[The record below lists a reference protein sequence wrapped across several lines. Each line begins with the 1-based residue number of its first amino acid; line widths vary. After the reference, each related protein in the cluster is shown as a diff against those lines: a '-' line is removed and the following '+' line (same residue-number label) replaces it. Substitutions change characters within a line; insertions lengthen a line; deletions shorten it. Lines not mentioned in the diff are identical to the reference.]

1 MKDVMNRRVL
11 RPLLIACLATGL
23 GGGLARAQVGA
34 PSAPT
39 QPSGG
44 LSSNPGAS
52 KSGSTNAGTAAP
64 TAPTTGTPTNGT
76 PAPGPSTPN
85 TSTPAPATP
94 SPATPSP
101 ATPSP
106 ATPGTSAPG
115 SSSPS
120 LAPPGTP
127 ENTEIERG
135 SPGIPNNA
143 TTEDVV
149 VPGRPVAMLKG
160 QSSYDDAFKSIKSSI
175 DTVRAAMDKAGLK
188 PSGHPITVFSE
199 PDDKGFKFQAAIPMA
214 AAPDG
219 KTDSKTDLGNGVT
232 IGTSPAGKAIKF
244 QHRGAYDD
252 IDSTYDV
259 ITAYLDAKGMQ
270 VDNPYIEE
278 YLTDLTTA
286 DDPNLQIDIY
296 VFVKK

>member
-1 MKDVMNRRVL
+1 MKDIMNRRVV
-11 RPLLIACLATGL
+11 RPLLIACLATALSFGGGSLRLGGTSLGL
-23 GGGLARAQVGA
+23 VGGLAVARAQTNAPA

-39 QPSGG
+39 QPSGASQTPPAAG
-44 LSSNPGAS
+44 GTTTPPASGAA
-52 KSGSTNAGTAAP
+52 K
-64 TAPTTGTPTNGT
+64 TPDQ
-76 PAPGPSTPN
+76 
-85 TSTPAPATP
+85 APAGAP
-94 SPATPSP
+94 QPP
-101 ATPSP
+101 
-106 ATPGTSAPG
+106 PG
-115 SSSPS
+115 PS
-120 LAPPGTP
+120 LAPGGTP
-127 ENTEIERG
+127 DNTEIERNG
-135 SPGIPNNA
+135 SPGVPGNA
-143 TTEDVV
+143 TTEDVE
-149 VPGRPVAMLKG
+149 VPARPVAMLKG
-160 QSSYDDAFKSIKSSI
+160 QSSYDDAFKSIKASI
-175 DTVRAAMDKAGLK
+175 DTVKAAMDKAGLK

-214 AAPDG
+214 AAPAG
-219 KTDSKTDLGNGVT
+219 KTDLGNGVA
-232 IGTSPAGKAIKF
+232 IGASPAGKAIKF

>member
-1 MKDVMNRRVL
+1 MNRRVL
-11 RPLLIACLATGL
+11 RSLLIACLAAGL
-23 GGGLARAQVGA
+23 GLSVQGLGVARAQVNA
-34 PSAPT
+34 PSPSAPT
-39 QPSGG
+39 LPSGG
-44 LSSNPGAS
+44 GQPSSGAGPAPANPGTTTPPPAS
-52 KSGSTNAGTAAP
+52 
-64 TAPTTGTPTNGT
+64 TPTNGMPANST
-76 PAPGPSTPN
+76 PPNVPPASTPNPATPNSATPNPSTPGPSTAN
-85 TSTPAPATP
+85 
-94 SPATPSP
+94 
-101 ATPSP
+101 
-106 ATPGTSAPG
+106 
-115 SSSPS
+115 PS

-135 SPGIPNNA
+135 GSPGIPSNA
-143 TTEDVV
+143 TTEDVE
-149 VPGRPVAMLKG
+149 VPARPVAMLKG

-175 DTVRAAMDKAGLK
+175 DAVKAAMDKAGLK

-214 AAPDG
+214 AAPAG
-219 KTDSKTDLGNGVT
+219 KTDLGNGVT
-232 IGTSPAGKAIKF
+232 VGASPAGKAIKF